1 MNASHKTD
9 RGRWRPVI
17 LSDCQLDM
25 FVLVGHIIQLC
36 DVDVLFGV
44 RLEMRLPLRI
54 ASTVGN
60 TPEWSV
66 SARYVPK
73 AVGSEMFLAGTG
85 LKAGPGKKK
94 KPRVSLRDNH
104 PKKTCN

>member
-1 MNASHKTD
+1 MNASHKAD
-9 RGRWRPVI
+9 RKRWRPLI

-25 FVLVGHIIQLC
+25 YVLVGHIIHLC
-36 DVDVLFGV
+36 GVDVLFGV

-54 ASTVGN
+54 AASTVGN

-73 AVGSEMFLAGTG
+73 AVGSGMFLATG
-85 LKAGPGKKK
+85 LKAGPEKKK
-94 KPRVSLRDNH
+94 KRVSL
-104 PKKTCN
+104 